1 MCFYIHIY
9 LKLFWH
15 ELDLNF
21 FQLGIFPNVFC
32 AMTLFFDIS
41 VSDIPII
48 KKVFHIL
55 ESISVF
61 PILTNLL
68 TWESYLAFND

>member
-1 MCFYIHIY
+1 MS
-9 LKLFWH
+9 
-15 ELDLNF
+15 
-21 FQLGIFPNVFC
+21 C